1 MKTCKTCGETK
12 PVTEF
17 DAFKYKNL
25 GYREYVVGSCKDC
38 RRKRVAEYCRRTRPR
53 KGGISCFQPNSMLT
67 APEGFVVAGHG
78 KIVREAVRTKASEWN
93 RKWSPTPKHLVI
105 GCRGN
110 ATILVGHE
118 FMSPRQRDVYM
129 YVKWFWLYYG
139 YSPTYMDIAHA
150 LKLRSSTSP
159 MKCVRKLR
167 DMGLLHKEY
176 RKKHDIRPVFKRGGM
191 VSLAN
196 NYNYRGGGSR

>member
-17 DAFKYKNL
+17 DVFKYKNL

-38 RRKRVAEYCRRTRPR
+38 RRKRVREYGRNHR
-53 KGGISCFQPNSMLT
+53 KGGNPACVPNRLIK

-78 KIVREAVRTKASEWN
+78 KIVRESVRGSLGFFIRRW
-93 RKWSPTPKHLVI
+93 RPTPKNKVVGH
-105 GCRGN
+105 RSN
-110 ATILVGHE
+110 ATVLVGHML
-118 FMSPRQRDVYM
+118 MSPRQRDVYM

-150 LKLRSSTSP
+150 LKLKSSQSP
-159 MKCVRKLR
+159 MKCVHRLR
-167 DMGLLHKEY
+167 ELGLLHKEY
-176 RKKHDIRPVFKRGGM
+176 RKKHDVRPVIKRGGM

-196 NYNYRGGGSR
+196 NYNYNGYGLK